1 MRQMRAKAK
10 FILAAMLISSS
21 HALAAK
27 NDDICT
33 IIANSDPDYILSKLR
48 SFAPDVLG
56 KPAISWSRDD
66 LVNLSNNIISCDG
79 LPKGPANSQKVV
91 PWRWHNQLN
100 MAGQIILPI
109 NDINRAIQQAY
120 SPIWK
125 WSEIPNCQGILDWKR
140 DKVWNT
146 NNSAEIFGK
155 DFQEATPEEAA
166 IISGFINECVVVAK
180 KILETNRLDSNAAM
194 KIAEDLRRTI
204 DKEQEAAK
212 EKNSDIAPSLRIYH
226 NNKRIPLAYLGPQ
239 SRKWVDFVNRFE
251 LQNTSMRVE
260 DMVTVSKWTEMVLSS
275 KKQTPETAFGEAVRN
290 IITKRMFNQNNKNSP
305 Q

>member
-1 MRQMRAKAK
+1 
-10 FILAAMLISSS
+10 
-21 HALAAK
+21 
-27 NDDICT
+27 
-33 IIANSDPDYILSKLR
+33 
-48 SFAPDVLG
+48 
-56 KPAISWSRDD
+56 
-66 LVNLSNNIISCDG
+66 
-79 LPKGPANSQKVV
+79 
-91 PWRWHNQLN
+91 